1 MEDAGIKAE
10 DAGGVHSAHGLSRK
24 EDPMIRPL
32 LGLVICVAPAL
43 AVAQAPAPPAP
54 AAADAAPAPAP
65 TGAKVWIGRY
75 AEFEEFLRTAPIE
88 RVERVPLGVTRPE
101 RCFFAPGGLAASA
114 AVKHL
119 PMGRQGGFWEAH
131 QSEIA
136 AYELDRL
143 LGLDMVPPTV
153 QRRVGDNLAS
163 VQLWV
168 EGCRMI
174 KDVDQKAC
182 PKPNEWA
189 VQVWRQRLFDNLI
202 ANIDDNSGN
211 ILVDSEWNLILVDHS
226 RAFGSDKMPFEKE
239 MTRIDRQTFAR
250 LKALDEAGVMKTVR
264 PWVLDDGTAR
274 AILKRRDKIVAYFEK
289 AARERGEAVVF
300 PF

>member
-1 MEDAGIKAE
+1 MKRR
-10 DAGGVHSAHGLSRK
+10 LF
-24 EDPMIRPL
+24 
-32 LGLVICVAPAL
+32 GLVICVAPAL
-43 AVAQAPAPPAP
+43 AAAQAPEPPAP
-54 AAADAAPAPAP
+54 AAAAPVAAPAPAP

-75 AEFEEFLRTAPIE
+75 AEFEAFLRTAPIE
-88 RVERVPLGVTRPE
+88 RVERVPIGVIRPE
-101 RCFFAPGGLAASA
+101 RGFFAPGGLAASA
-114 AVKHL
+114 LVKHL
-119 PMGRQGGFWEAH
+119 PMGRKDGFWEAH

-153 QRRVGDNLAS
+153 ERRVGDDLAS

-182 PKPNEWA
+182 PNPNEWA
-189 VQVWRQRLFDNLI
+189 KQVWRQRLFDNLI
-202 ANIDDNSGN
+202 ANIDDNAGN
-211 ILVDSEWNLILVDHS
+211 ILVDSEWNLVLVDHS

-274 AILKRRDKIVAYFEK
+274 AILKRRDKIVAQLERL
-289 AARERGEAVVF
+289 ARERGEAVVF